1 MSAVVFL
8 YAVVSLF
15 LFAFLFV
22 FLFALA
28 FLFAFVFL
36 FVRSCS
42 CSRSCSPLC
51 RIASAAA
58 RHVSI
63 TAQHRNV
70 LCPASATLMEI
81 PTRRLIQ
88 QKNLFSVDD
97 CALKWHP
104 GKSGAVSVY
113 HAPVLI
119 AHVSR

>member
-1 MSAVVFL
+1 MWVVRANLLAWYSPERAVG
-8 YAVVSLF
+8 
-15 LFAFLFV
+15 
-22 FLFALA
+22 
-28 FLFAFVFL
+28 
-36 FVRSCS
+36 
-42 CSRSCSPLC
+42 
-51 RIASAAA
+51 
-58 RHVSI
+58 SI
-63 TAQHRNV
+63 
-70 LCPASATLMEI
+70 PASATLMEI